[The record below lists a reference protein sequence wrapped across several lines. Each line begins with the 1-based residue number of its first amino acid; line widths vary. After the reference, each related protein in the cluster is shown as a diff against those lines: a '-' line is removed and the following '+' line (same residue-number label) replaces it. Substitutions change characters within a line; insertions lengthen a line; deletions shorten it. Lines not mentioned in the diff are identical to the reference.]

1 MNNKL
6 NIKLNNKG
14 KGNGKGNN
22 QIGSK
27 IFNIFIILII
37 IILLFF
43 IMYYII
49 NHTNMFGK
57 VESKTREYQITKGNV
72 ASPYLDLCKKGCVR
86 GVCRTKNSD
95 SKEFCKYDFQCNYC
109 KDRKSDNFYVDL
121 TNYEEVLPDYDLQ
134 EELSPKQQSNLN
146 YEISENNEYIED
158 LNDKI
163 RKYNGVR

>member
-14 KGNGKGNN
+14 NRKVNN

-27 IFNIFIILII
+27 IFNMFIIVII

-43 IMYYII
+43 IMYYIT

-72 ASPYLDLCKKGCVR
+72 ASPYLDICKKGCVR
-86 GVCRTKNSD
+86 GVCRTKNSN

-134 EELSPKQQSNLN
+134 EELSPKQQNELN

-163 RKYNGVR
+163 RKYNGVK